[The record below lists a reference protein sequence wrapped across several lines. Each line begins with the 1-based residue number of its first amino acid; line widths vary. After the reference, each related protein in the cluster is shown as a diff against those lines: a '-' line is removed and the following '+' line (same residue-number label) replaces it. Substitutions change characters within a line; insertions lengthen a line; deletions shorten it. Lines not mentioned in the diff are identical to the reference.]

1 MIFTV
6 RDILARVLPCPAL
19 PYAAQH
25 LFVLYIGQLPFVF
38 VFACPI
44 SVSLIQEAKVAV
56 VEFTIIGNHQSIF
69 VGHNNHTHDSKKK
82 YKY

>member
-38 VFACPI
+38 VFAC
-44 SVSLIQEAKVAV
+44 LILS
-56 VEFTIIGNHQSIF
+56 H
-69 VGHNNHTHDSKKK
+69 
-82 YKY
+82 